1 MSSSAK
7 KRWTLALVGAF
18 VASLAMEAPRAARA
32 AETEGDPELR
42 AREAFAAGRYE
53 EAIGGYA
60 KLYAKTLHPVYLRNI
75 ARCYQKK
82 HDPQSAF
89 DEFQDYLTKTKSGP
103 YKISGEEREEIEG
116 YIKDMRDEQARA
128 AAPVAPLAAPAA
140 PRALP
145 AAPASQPAT
154 TLTATAPPPED
165 SHPIYARWW
174 FWTIL
179 GVVAVGTATTILL
192 TSGTSKPAC
201 TTILGCE

>member
-1 MSSSAK
+1 MSSTMRKWAVAGVVGALLM
-7 KRWTLALVGAF
+7 TLA
-18 VASLAMEAPRAARA
+18 APRAASA

-53 EAIGGYA
+53 EAIEGYA

-82 HDPQSAF
+82 HDPQSAI
-89 DEFQDYLTKTKSGP
+89 DEFQDYLTKTRSGSHQ
-103 YKISGEEREEIEG
+103 ISGEEREEIEG
-116 YIKDMRDEQARA
+116 YIRDMRAEQARA
-128 AAPVAPLAAPAA
+128 AAPVTPLAAPAA

-145 AAPASQPAT
+145 VAPASHPAT
-154 TLTATAPPPED
+154 TLTATAPPPEE

-179 GVVAVGTATTILL
+179 GVVAVGAATTILL
-192 TSGTSKPAC
+192 TSGTSKPTC
-201 TTILGCE
+201 TAKLGCE